1 MCCNLQLAKLWE
13 LFHYKMIFNLIS
25 MNSKAVLGGKYIIII
40 DYATLRFR
48 MTQDSVGSL
57 TLLS

>member
-1 MCCNLQLAKLWE
+1 
-13 LFHYKMIFNLIS
+13 
-25 MNSKAVLGGKYIIII
+25 MNSKAVLGGKYHIIIII

-57 TLLS
+57 TLVS